1 MLKIPNDYTIN
12 SCFPAWFMV
21 LLYWLLRT
29 FLSILHLEV
38 KTMCTIQYIYIL
50 CTMYANMHVIK
61 GLQHGQTSFAE
72 NVFEC
77 VYCPLYWFLTVYTV
91 QDYNIRRRMKRC
103 VVAVGRM
110 ILLLVVVRGAVVLV
124 VMGAVVQGE
133 TQLLLSQN
141 YTKCT

>member
-1 MLKIPNDYTIN
+1 
-12 SCFPAWFMV
+12 
-21 LLYWLLRT
+21 
-29 FLSILHLEV
+29 
-38 KTMCTIQYIYIL
+38 MCTIQYIYIL

-61 GLQHGQTSFAE
+61 GLQHGQTSFAK

-77 VYCPLYWFLTVYTV
+77 VLYFLLISNSV
-91 QDYNIRRRMKRC
+91 QDNNRRRRKRC

-110 ILLLVVVRGAVVLV
+110 ILLLVVARGAVVLVVRGAVVLV